1 MEIFFDEKKRMN
13 KSEIYFLKDKN
24 MRQYNTIYNLKDV

>member
-13 KSEIYFLKDKN
+13 KIEIYFLKDKN
-24 MRQYNTIYNLKDV
+24 TRQYNTIYNLKDV